1 MNWLNAIDTE
11 DEENIEKNTS
21 EGTGLLLAP
30 LSQQPVNEL
39 AFPVVNVK
47 KSPEPEQHEP
57 GEVESIMQEL
67 QSWKNELHDENISQD
82 FHPTANTE
90 NIPQDFTEA
99 DNYGEMRRD
108 FHSTA
113 NPDEI
118 SQDFT
123 GADNYYERPQNFRST
138 ASDEELSQDFTEADD
153 YEEISHDFN
162 EKVNPAE
169 IHHGFT
175 GADNYDKIQ
184 RDFHATVSDEE
195 ISHDFIEADTHNETS
210 HELQDWQLDTHNEPE
225 TSEFVLKVDGGEEII
240 DDDNADKNDEEYD
253 NETSE
258 ISHELHDLQEA
269 VKNLQ
274 VNLDADVETETEDDA
289 QETHEQTETPSPQLN
304 PDWRNANTG
313 FELSLDEPPP
323 EIWTKINAEKENPEE
338 LNYEATSSLQGAAY
352 IPKPEHGKNF
362 TQRLQKTLQNRKQ
375 KAEAERELEAEH
387 QPHHPY
393 LQKTMIICGTLL
405 IVLFFVWLGLWF
417 MQRETPEGMNAR
429 AEKLYEQGNFDE
441 AEKLYQRAYQRYPNV
456 LTFLAKFADSAEKAG
471 HSQTAEAAKREY
483 ARNFPDEQSEII
495 ILNEKK
501 GDDEQSKQENSEQK
515 PERVKTEPVKITQPV
530 SVYHDEKL
538 TFDEY
543 LQEGT
548 HAFNVGMYNRA
559 VINFFRAYDINSN
572 DPRPYIG
579 LAGAYRAKGLYFDAK
594 VILDEARK
602 KFRRNPT
609 LEMERQFLR
618 EAR

>member
-1 MNWLNAIDTE
+1 MKQDLLNWLNAIDTDDE
-11 DEENIEKNTS
+11 DNIEENTSS

-30 LSQQPVNEL
+30 LSQQPVNESV
-39 AFPVVNVK
+39 FPVVTPQALK
-47 KSPEPEQHEP
+47 KSPEQHEP

-67 QSWKNELHDENISQD
+67 QSWKNDFPDKDISQD
-82 FHPTANTE
+82 FHE
-90 NIPQDFTEA
+90 
-99 DNYGEMRRD
+99 
-108 FHSTA
+108 TA
-113 NPDEI
+113 NPEEI
-118 SQDFT
+118 SQDI
-123 GADNYYERPQNFRST
+123 
-138 ASDEELSQDFTEADD
+138 TEADD
-153 YEEISHDFN
+153 YEEIRQDFN
-162 EKVNPAE
+162 EN
-169 IHHGFT
+169 
-175 GADNYDKIQ
+175 DNYEESPQ
-184 RDFHATVSDEE
+184 DFTEDDSYEE
-195 ISHDFIEADTHNETS
+195 ISQNINDNQEEFS
-210 HELQDWQLDTHNEPE
+210 HQLQDWQLDAQEDFHDEPE
-225 TSEFVLKVDGGEEII
+225 TSEFVLNI
-240 DDDNADKNDEEYD
+240 DDEPKEIDEVSEID
-253 NETSE
+253 ELDETSE

-274 VNLDADVETETEDDA
+274 ETLDIEAEDQNDTQA
-289 QETHEQTETPSPQLN
+289 TSPDTQENSSHEQTETSSSQLN

-323 EIWTKINAEKENPEE
+323 EIWTKINAEKENPED
-338 LNYEATSSLQGAAY
+338 LDYEETESLQGAAY

-393 LQKTMIICGTLL
+393 LQKAIIICGTLL
-405 IVLFFVWLGLWF
+405 IVLFFVCLGLWF

-429 AEKLYEQGNFDE
+429 AEKFYEQGNFDE
-441 AEKLYQRAYQRYPNV
+441 AEKLYQRAYQRYPNI
-456 LTFLAKFADSAEKAG
+456 LTFLTRLADSAEKAG

-501 GDDEQSKQENSEQK
+501 GDDEQTKQEISEQK
-515 PERVKTEPVKITQPV
+515 SESKPEQTKTEPVKITQPN

-609 LEMERQFLR
+609 IEMERKFLR

>member
-1 MNWLNAIDTE
+1 MKQDLLNWLNAIDT
-11 DEENIEKNTS
+11 DNEENTS

-30 LSQQPVNEL
+30 INQQPVNEPV
-39 AFPVVNVK
+39 FPVVTPQSSP
-47 KSPEPEQHEP
+47 KSPEHHEP

-67 QSWKNELHDENISQD
+67 QSWKNDFPGQEEITHDEPETFSGDSDYERFTHKIPDEFSQNELDFQDFSQD
-82 FHPTANTE
+82 F
-90 NIPQDFTEA
+90 
-99 DNYGEMRRD
+99 
-108 FHSTA
+108 
-113 NPDEI
+113 
-118 SQDFT
+118 
-123 GADNYYERPQNFRST
+123 
-138 ASDEELSQDFTEADD
+138 
-153 YEEISHDFN
+153 
-162 EKVNPAE
+162 
-169 IHHGFT
+169 
-175 GADNYDKIQ
+175 
-184 RDFHATVSDEE
+184 
-195 ISHDFIEADTHNETS
+195 
-210 HELQDWQLDTHNEPE
+210 HNEPE
-225 TSEFVLKVDGGEEII
+225 TSEFVLNVGNGEKII
-240 DDDNADKNDEEYD
+240 DDNNDENDEDYD

-274 VNLDADVETETEDDA
+274 GTLDVETEEQNETQATSPDT
-289 QETHEQTETPSPQLN
+289 QENSSHEQTETSSSQLN

-323 EIWTKINAEKENPEE
+323 EIWTKINAEKENPED
-338 LNYEATSSLQGAAY
+338 LDYEETESLQGAAY

-375 KAEAERELEAEH
+375 KAEAERELEAE
-387 QPHHPY
+387 QKPHHPY
-393 LQKTMIICGTLL
+393 LQKAMIICGTLL
-405 IVLFFVWLGLWF
+405 IVLFFAWLSLWF
-417 MQRETPEGMNAR
+417 IQRETPEGMNAR
-429 AEKLYEQGNFDE
+429 AEKLYEQGNYDE
-441 AEKLYQRAYQRYPNV
+441 AEKIYQRAYKRYPNI
-456 LTFLAKFADSAEKAG
+456 LTFLTRLADSAEKAG
-471 HSQTAEAAKREY
+471 HSQTAEEAKREY

-495 ILNEKK
+495 IIPTSTKK
-501 GDDEQSKQENSEQK
+501 GDDEQAKQENSEQK
-515 PERVKTEPVKITQPV
+515 TESKPEQSKTEPVKNTQPN

-559 VINFFRAYDINSN
+559 VINFFRAYDLDSS

-609 LEMERQFLR
+609 IEMERKFLR
-618 EAR
+618 EAK